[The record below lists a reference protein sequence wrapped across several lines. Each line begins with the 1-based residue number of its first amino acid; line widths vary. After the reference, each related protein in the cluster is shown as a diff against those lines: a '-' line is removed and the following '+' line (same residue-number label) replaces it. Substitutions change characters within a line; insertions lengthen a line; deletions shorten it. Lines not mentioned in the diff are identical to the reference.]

1 MYSVRVGATAALY
14 TRKDI
19 QVKIVLRVESHP
31 ATKASAVDS
40 TTTLQVVLQ
49 PNSKKREGRVTNV
62 PIWGSNYCAAL
73 DCHQERREMVFTT
86 PMNGL
91 GEERGWKE
99 VF

>member
-40 TTTLQVVLQ
+40 TTTLQVVFQ
-49 PNSKKREGRVTNV
+49 PNSKNEK
-62 PIWGSNYCAAL
+62 
-73 DCHQERREMVFTT
+73 
-86 PMNGL
+86 
-91 GEERGWKE
+91 GE
-99 VF
+99 